1 MIFNEALDAIQ
12 SGETVMRRKWQGK
25 AKVYIV
31 RNKLNN
37 INHIEVRS
45 VGNCIMYAASSE
57 DLLAN
62 DWELVNKE
70 APPVKPQLDP
80 DEIVL

>member
-1 MIFNEALDAIQ
+1 MNFTEALEAINV
-12 SGETVMRRKWQGK
+12 GETVMRGKWSGK
-25 AKVYIV
+25 AKVYLV
-31 RNKLNN
+31 ENKLNN
-37 INHIEVRS
+37 INHVEVRTLGS
-45 VGNCIMYAASSE
+45 CIMYAASSE

-70 APPVKPQLDP
+70 VAPQQPQLNP